1 MLPSSALKSSASACS
16 LRTQQLDGNK
26 ILAPMGAQSLA
37 LGCFPVSWSSDGV
50 DIFPGVRQWEMFDGA
65 HLGSGGF
72 WQLLAQGT
80 MGSHR

>member
-1 MLPSSALKSSASACS
+1 
-16 LRTQQLDGNK
+16 
-26 ILAPMGAQSLA
+26 MGAQSLA